1 MISND
6 EFDNTIPVRPPRVNK
21 KINPSV
27 QSIDVLYL
35 ILAP

>member
-1 MISND
+1 MSSD
-6 EFDNTIPVRPPRVNK
+6 EFDKTIPVSPPRVNR
-21 KINPSV
+21 KINPKV